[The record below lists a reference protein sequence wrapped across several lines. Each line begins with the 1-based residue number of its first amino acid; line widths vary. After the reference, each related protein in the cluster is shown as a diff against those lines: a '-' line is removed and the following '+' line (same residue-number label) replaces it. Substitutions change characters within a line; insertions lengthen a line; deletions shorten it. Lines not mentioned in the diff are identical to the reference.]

1 MVLSFIQRN
10 KEKRKKE
17 KERWKITHVASIDIH
32 IPSPFTIFTENYI
45 HLARAISV
53 SNQPNT
59 LVFFF
64 FHFFFLFL
72 NLLRNNFI
80 DE

>member
-64 FHFFFLFL
+64 FHFFF
-72 NLLRNNFI
+72 FI
-80 DE
+80 FKSFKKQFY